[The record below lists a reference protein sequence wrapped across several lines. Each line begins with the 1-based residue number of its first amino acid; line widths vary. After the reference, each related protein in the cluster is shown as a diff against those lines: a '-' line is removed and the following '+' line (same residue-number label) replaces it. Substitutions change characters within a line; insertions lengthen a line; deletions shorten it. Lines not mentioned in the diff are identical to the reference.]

1 MGMGN
6 RHLCLQHPGMVA
18 APGDGNCEWQA
29 ARAQFMYVGHW
40 GIMAA
45 GENNEKQQLRGL
57 KKGRGKSRKLHQK
70 PP

>member
-1 MGMGN
+1 MGGGWEWEIGIYVSST
-6 RHLCLQHPGMVA
+6 RGWELGM
-18 APGDGNCEWQA
+18 